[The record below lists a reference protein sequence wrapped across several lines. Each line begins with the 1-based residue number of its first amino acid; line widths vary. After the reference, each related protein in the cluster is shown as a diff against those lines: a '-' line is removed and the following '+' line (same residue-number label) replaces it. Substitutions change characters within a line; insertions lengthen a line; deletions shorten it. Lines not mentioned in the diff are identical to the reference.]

1 MCKGIVGRIN
11 NYTTIFGEGISDK
24 NICYLKKSMKRNI
37 LFYKFS
43 TAKDIKNNFYY
54 HRRRISL
61 LKYENI
67 NG

>member
-1 MCKGIVGRIN
+1 
-11 NYTTIFGEGISDK
+11 
-24 NICYLKKSMKRNI
+24 MKRNI